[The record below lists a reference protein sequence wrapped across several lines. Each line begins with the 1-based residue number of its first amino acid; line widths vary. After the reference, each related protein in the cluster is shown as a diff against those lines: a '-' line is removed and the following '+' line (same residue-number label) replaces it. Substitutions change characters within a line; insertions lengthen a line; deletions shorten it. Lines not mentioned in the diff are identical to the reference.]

1 MTARSPVLLLFGSNP
16 CPGLGP
22 PRHFARLKKEVLT
35 GGENSLNKRGNGLHV
50 NPFNFAPALT
60 LHGDFSRG
68 NFYTYKEE
76 RDTVQ
81 SDSACVR
88 LYHIVSFGH

>member
-1 MTARSPVLLLFGSNP
+1 MTAPLSFYYLGVTPARVLAPQGVLLGS
-16 CPGLGP
+16 
-22 PRHFARLKKEVLT
+22 RRRFLT
-35 GGENSLNKRGNGLHV
+35 GGENSLNKRGNGIHV